1 MAKEARWL
9 WALALLSATN
19 AGAAPLTADDAVRLA
34 LQKNAQVI
42 GAEASVLEARSGLY
56 GSMTGL
62 LPSVRGSLSRSN
74 SITTKNQT
82 SGVDFLG
89 GQPFPYS
96 NTIDQESHGTTP
108 SVSGS
113 WPLLNLSN
121 WSGYS
126 SARNAMRA
134 AQHGRQATRNDVALT
149 VRQQF
154 YEVVK
159 AVRLDEVAAGALRLA
174 RDDERRVRALFEVG
188 SVSKSDLL
196 KAQVATAQSELD
208 SLNAHQT
215 TVAQRVA
222 LAELL
227 GIRESEM
234 ADVDTV
240 LTIQARSY
248 DESSLLAEAKKNRPD
263 VLAAEREASAAHAS
277 LNSARFAH
285 LPYVTATGV
294 MQFNTKSRG
303 VTTVEGTV
311 LPSLRSET
319 DRFTGA
325 TLALNWDVFDGMATA
340 ARVSSAR
347 ARVLR
352 AEESKSALTRNLQS
366 DVEQALLAYREA
378 LERDR
383 VARRALDSA
392 TENLK
397 LTQEKYNVG
406 SATILEL
413 IDAQVQLQRAQSDG
427 VSALAAIRVAEAQID
442 RVRGRA
448 E

>member
-1 MAKEARWL
+1 MRKGTWL
-9 WALALLSATN
+9 CGLALLWTTSGHAE
-19 AGAAPLTADDAVRLA
+19 PLTADSAVRLA
-34 LQKNAQVI
+34 LQRNAQII
-42 GAEASVLEARSGLY
+42 GADASVLEARSGLY

-62 LPSVRGSLSRSN
+62 LPSVRGSVARSN
-74 SITTKNQT
+74 SVMSRNQT
-82 SGVDFLG
+82 SGVDFFG
-89 GQPFPYS
+89 GVPFPYS
-96 NTIDQESHGTTP
+96 NTIDQESHATTP

-126 SARNAMRA
+126 SNRNALRA
-134 AQHGRQATRNDVALT
+134 AQQDRQAVRNDVALQ
-149 VRQQF
+149 VRQEF

-159 AVRLDEVAAGALRLA
+159 AVRLGQVAAGALRLA

-196 KAQVATAQSELD
+196 KAQVRTAQSELD
-208 SLNAHQT
+208 SLNAHQN

-227 GIRESEM
+227 GLREADM
-234 ADVDTV
+234 APVDTV
-240 LTIQARSY
+240 LSVQPRTY
-248 DESSLLAEAKKNRPD
+248 DEGALLAEAEQHRPD
-263 VLAAEREASAAHAS
+263 VLAAGKGLVAARAS
-277 LNSARFAH
+277 LNSARFGR
-285 LPYVTATGV
+285 LPYVTATGL
-294 MQFNTKSRG
+294 MQFHTKSRG
-303 VTTVEGTV
+303 VTTVQGTV
-311 LPSLRSET
+311 LPSLRSQT
-319 DRFTGA
+319 DRFVAA
-325 TLALNWDVFDGMATA
+325 TIAVNWDVFDGLATDSRIA
-340 ARVSSAR
+340 SAR

-352 AEESKSALTRNLQS
+352 AEETSAALTRNLQS

-383 VARRALDSA
+383 VARRALESA